1 MLYVP
6 NDSNDPRFNLAFE
19 EYVLKNFDM
28 DNSYLLLWRNAPTVV
43 VGRFQNTPD
52 EVNEDYVRKHG
63 VHVVRRMTGGGAVY
77 HDLGN
82 LNFSFIE
89 RKTAEGIDMK
99 LFCNRMACALN
110 GVGLAVEVSGRND
123 MTIDGRKFSGNAQYI
138 YHDRVLHHGT
148 LLYDS
153 NLGNVQAA
161 LNVKPDKI
169 ASKGIKSVR
178 SRVTNLIDYM
188 PERPGIDQFQESLLL
203 QLFEGGPAKERFLTE
218 EELDGIM
225 KLVAEKYSRWEWNYG
240 RSPAYNV
247 SNRGRFACG
256 EVAMYLWVDQG
267 VIRSCR
273 IHGDFFTALDMDDLE
288 QGLAGTEYSEQ
299 ALQRAYFDLSVA
311 EYLEGLTLDAFL
323 GLTLEPGTV

>member
-1 MLYVP
+1 MLYIP
-6 NDSNDPRFNLAFE
+6 NDSHDPRFNLAFE
-19 EYVLKNFDM
+19 EYVLKNLDM
-28 DNSYLLLWRNAPTVV
+28 DDSYLLLWRNAPTVV

-52 EVNEDYVRKHG
+52 EVNEDYVKKHG
-63 VHVVRRMTGGGAVY
+63 VNVVRRMTGGGAVY

-99 LFCNRMACALN
+99 LFCNRMARALN

-153 NLGNVQAA
+153 NLSNVQAA

-178 SRVTNLIDYM
+178 SRVANIIDYM
-188 PERPGIDQFQESLLL
+188 PAPLSIEQFRESLLL
-203 QLFEGGPAKERFLTE
+203 QLFGGGPVRERALGE
-218 EELDGIM
+218 EELDEIM
-225 KLVAEKYSRWEWNYG
+225 KLVTEKYSRWEWNHG

-247 SNRGRFACG
+247 SNRGRFRCG
-256 EVAMYLWVDQG
+256 EVAIYFWVDRG

-273 IHGDFFTALDMDDLE
+273 IHGDFFTALDIDNLE
-288 QGLAGTEYSEQ
+288 QGLTGTEYSAQ
-299 ALQRAYFDLSVA
+299 ALQKAYYDLGVA
-311 EYLEGLTLDAFL
+311 EYLEGLKLDEFVGLVL
-323 GLTLEPGTV
+323 GNGAV

>member
-1 MLYVP
+1 MLYIP

-19 EYVLKNFDM
+19 EYVLKNLDM
-28 DNSYLLLWRNAPTVV
+28 DDSYLLLWRNSPTVV

-52 EVNEDYVRKHG
+52 EVNEDYIRKHG
-63 VHVVRRMTGGGAVY
+63 VNVVRRMTGGGAVY

-99 LFCNRMACALN
+99 LFCNRMARALN

-153 NLGNVQAA
+153 NLSNVQAA

-178 SRVTNLIDYM
+178 SRVANIIDYM
-188 PERPGIDQFQESLLL
+188 PEPLSIDQFQESLLL
-203 QLFEGGPAKERFLTE
+203 QLFEGGPVRKRALTE
-218 EELDGIM
+218 EDVDKIA
-225 KLVAEKYSRWEWNYG
+225 KLVTEKYSLWEWNYG

-247 SNRGRFACG
+247 SNRGRFGCG
-256 EVAMYLWVDQG
+256 EVAMYLWVDG
-267 VIRSCR
+267 GMIRSCR
-273 IHGDFFTALDMDDLE
+273 IHGDFFTARNIDDLE
-288 QGLAGTEYSEQ
+288 QGLTGTEHSKQ
-299 ALQRAYFDLSVA
+299 ALQKAYHDVGVA
-311 EYLEGLTLDAFL
+311 EYLEGLKLDEFL
-323 GLTLEPGTV
+323 GLAVGPGTA